1 MTLPVDVGMS
11 SSELLPMTA
20 FNIED
25 SVDALL
31 QAVEPSVYAQIA
43 ERRSQLED
51 AETLRRVR
59 AL

>member
-1 MTLPVDVGMS
+1 MGLPIDVEYTP
-11 SSELLPMTA
+11 ELVSPA
-20 FNIED
+20 I
-25 SVDALL
+25 ALEAEAARESL
-31 QAVEPSVYAQIA
+31 LESLEPDVYARIA

>member
-1 MTLPVDVGMS
+1 MTLPVDVGMLTN
-11 SSELLPMTA
+11 ELPPVVTLSA
-20 FNIED
+20 ED
-25 SVDALL
+25 SIEALL
-31 QAVEPSVYAQIA
+31 KSVEPNIYAQIA

>member
-1 MTLPVDVGMS
+1 MTLPVDVIVIANEFPQAPAFE
-11 SSELLPMTA
+11 SEDA
-20 FNIED
+20 VE
-25 SVDALL
+25 ALL
-31 QAVEPSVYAQIA
+31 NTVESGHYTQIA

>member
-1 MTLPVDVGMS
+1 MTLPVDVGMNAK
-11 SSELLPMTA
+11 ELPPVAA
-20 FNIED
+20 FDLDEIAQELSRAAD
-25 SVDALL
+25 HSI
-31 QAVEPSVYAQIA
+31 YAQIA

>member
-1 MTLPVDVGMS
+1 MSTPVDVGM
-11 SSELLPMTA
+11 A
-20 FNIED
+20 A
-25 SVDALL
+25 DAPLGPFDL
-31 QAVEPSVYAQIA
+31 DDILDTLVPSLESGHYTQLA